1 MINEL
6 GCGEMRLFLKLCFK
20 NITIKPFRTLV
31 IVLCLAA
38 VSLTFS
44 LCLTISSASKAA
56 VEDMIRNSMGRTDI
70 TIQAARGFETL
81 PELPADCESL
91 PVILA
96 YSYFQVHD
104 INNYKYVQKRS
115 VYVIGVDTERAAKF
129 GFLPKCTAPSENE
142 AVISYALSQ
151 RFGYDIGD
159 EITLP
164 CADGT
169 EITLAVSEIVLNK
182 NDLSVMT
189 LAVITAPETART
201 VLASPGTSATII
213 YIDAPDGKESET
225 AEQLCAAYADLHV
238 DQVTG
243 TPENRDSIR
252 SVTRAF
258 LIIFAVTLLMI
269 LFIISAFSK
278 NIAFERL
285 AVIGTLRSIG
295 AEKGSASLTLLTE
308 CAVYGMIGGII
319 GTVIFYALK
328 DTFLGNMIPRVDG
341 IGGSVSVPPYVPVF
355 GLVIPA
361 VISCAVSFASLIRTS
376 KMPVKDIIFGGKDNV
391 YQPSVSGAVTGI
403 ICIFVAVIL
412 FMGSF
417 GFIPSLV
424 GLAAFVTGIYLV
436 LPKILSAVSAFTA
449 KHTYGGRFPVMRLAL
464 IQSGTKKTAVMG
476 TVICTAVVMMTASLY
491 ILSRSAEGLYS
502 VRNFNC
508 DAVITNLSE
517 RSEYYDI
524 ISADSKEFI
533 YTAAETTE
541 LNGRQT
547 SVSIF
552 GYHRSEMFKGLRDLP
567 ESLGNDEI
575 ALDRQM
581 MKRLDIHE
589 GDSVTLTLKHDTIRP
604 VTLMFTAVKGI
615 DSVYFDQKCNAA
627 VISLDTYKSVYHDYP
642 SMLLV
647 RGDTALIRRQLIDKS
662 AGFETADE
670 YYARM
675 DEGSESITGLLDA
688 LAVIGIL
695 LAVISVSGQQMIG
708 FEQRRHELAVLR
720 SQGMSISQLSKML
733 LCETLLTAVL
743 PVLLY
748 LCTGRFVILII
759 EHTLSSLDMQIPIS
773 YEHLGIAEFIAVMA
787 AAVILTVLIPIFSL
801 KRMNT
806 AEQLKCE

>member
-1 MINEL
+1 MQI
-6 GCGEMRLFLKLCFK
+6 FIKLILR

-44 LCLTISSASKAA
+44 LCLTISSASNTA
-56 VEDMIRNSMGRTDI
+56 VEDMIRSSMGRTDI
-70 TIQAARGFETL
+70 TMQAERGFKTL

-96 YSYFQVHD
+96 GSYFQVHD

-151 RFGYDIGD
+151 RFSYDIGD

-164 CADGT
+164 CADGS
-169 EITLAVSEIVLNK
+169 EITLTVSEIVLNK

-243 TPENRDSIR
+243 TPESRDSIR

-278 NIAFERL
+278 NIAVERL

-328 DTFLGNMIPRVDG
+328 ETFLGNMIPRLDG
-341 IGGSVSVPPYVPVF
+341 IGGSVSLPPYVPVF

-391 YQPSVSGAVTGI
+391 YQLSVSGTVTGI

-417 GFIPSLV
+417 GFIPSLF
-424 GLAAFVTGIYLV
+424 GLAAVVTGICLV
-436 LPKILSAVSAFTA
+436 LPKILSAVSKITA

-508 DAVITNLSE
+508 DALITNLSE

-581 MKRLDIHE
+581 MKRLAIHE
-589 GDSVTLTLKHDTIRP
+589 GDSVTLTLKPDSVRP
-604 VTLMFTAVKGI
+604 VTLTFTAVKGI

-627 VISLDTYKSVYHDYP
+627 VINLDTYKSVYHDYP

-647 RGDTALIRRQLIDKS
+647 RGDTELMHRQLIDKS
-662 AGFETADE
+662 AEFETAEE

-708 FEQRRHELAVLR
+708 FEQRKHELAVLR

-759 EHTLSSLDMQIPIS
+759 EQTLSSLDMQIPIS

>member
-1 MINEL
+1 MQISI
-6 GCGEMRLFLKLCFK
+6 KLILR

-44 LCLTISSASKAA
+44 LCLTISSASNTA
-56 VEDMIRNSMGRTDI
+56 VEDMIRSSMGRTDI
-70 TIQAARGFETL
+70 TMQAAKGLDEL
-81 PELPADCESL
+81 PELPDDTTGL

-96 YSYFQVHD
+96 KSYFQIHD
-104 INNYKYVQKRS
+104 IHNFKYVQKKNI
-115 VYVIGVDTERAAKF
+115 YVLGVDTEQAAGF
-129 GFLPKCTAPSENE
+129 GYLPKCTAPKENE
-142 AVISYALSQ
+142 AVISYALAQ
-151 RFGYDIGD
+151 HFGYEAG
-159 EITLP
+159 EEMTLP
-164 CADGT
+164 CADGS
-169 EITLAVSEIVLNK
+169 EITLTVREIVLNK
-182 NDLSVMT
+182 NQLSVMPI
-189 LAVITAPETART
+189 AIITTPETAKS
-201 VLASPGTSATII
+201 VLSAPDISATML
-213 YIDAPDGKESET
+213 YVDAPDGKESET
-225 AEQLCAAYADLHV
+225 AEQLRTEYPAYQV

-243 TPENRDSIR
+243 TPELEDSIR
-252 SVTRAF
+252 SMTRAF
-258 LIIFAVTLLMI
+258 FIIFAVTLLMI
-269 LFIISAFSK
+269 FFIISAFSK
-278 NIAFERL
+278 NIAVERL

-417 GFIPSLV
+417 GFIPSLF
-424 GLAAFVTGIYLV
+424 GLAAVVTGICLV
-436 LPKILSAVSAFTA
+436 LPKILSAVSKITA

-567 ESLGNDEI
+567 ESLENDEI

-589 GDSVTLTLKHDTIRP
+589 GDSVTLTLKHDSVRP
-604 VTLMFTAVKGI
+604 VTLTFTAVKGI

-647 RGDTALIRRQLIDKS
+647 RGDTELMHRQLIDKN
-662 AGFETADE
+662 AEFETAEE

-759 EHTLSSLDMQIPIS
+759 EQTLSSLDMQIPIS
-773 YEHLGIAEFIAVMA
+773 YEYFGIAVFLTIMTL
-787 AAVILTVLIPIFSL
+787 AVILTVLISIFSL

>member
-6 GCGEMRLFLKLCFK
+6 GCGDMQIFIKLILR

-44 LCLTISSASKAA
+44 LCLTISSASKVA
-56 VEDMIRNSMGRTDI
+56 VEDMIRSSMGRTDI
-70 TIQAARGFETL
+70 TMQAESGFETL
-81 PELPADCESL
+81 PELPSDCESL

-96 YSYFQVHD
+96 GSYFQVHD
-104 INNYKYVQKRS
+104 ISNYKYVLKRS
-115 VYVIGVDTERAAKF
+115 VHVIGVDTERAAKF
-129 GFLPKCTAPSENE
+129 GFLPECTAPSENE

-151 RFGYDIGD
+151 RFSYDIGD

-164 CADGT
+164 CADGS
-169 EITLAVSEIVLNK
+169 EITLTVSEIVLNK

-243 TPENRDSIR
+243 TPESRDSIR

-269 LFIISAFSK
+269 LFIISVFAK
-278 NIAFERL
+278 NIAAERL

-319 GTVIFYALK
+319 GTVIVYALK

-355 GLVIPA
+355 GLGIPA

-376 KMPVKDIIFGGKDNV
+376 KMPVKDIIFCGKDNV

-403 ICIFVAVIL
+403 LCIFVAVIL

-424 GLAAFVTGIYLV
+424 GLAAFVTGICLV
-436 LPKILSAVSAFTA
+436 LPKILSAVSKITA

-491 ILSRSAEGLYS
+491 ILSRSAEELYS

-524 ISADSKEFI
+524 ISAASKELI

-547 SVSIF
+547 SVCIF

-589 GDSVTLTLKHDTIRP
+589 GDSVTLKLKHDSVRP
-604 VTLMFTAVKGI
+604 VTLTFTAVKGI

-647 RGDTALIRRQLIDKS
+647 RGDTELMHRQLIDKS
-662 AGFETADE
+662 AEFETADE

-695 LAVISVSGQQMIG
+695 LAIISVSGQQMIG
-708 FEQRRHELAVLR
+708 FEQRKHELAVLR

-748 LCTGRFVILII
+748 LCTGHFVILII

>member
-1 MINEL
+1 
-6 GCGEMRLFLKLCFK
+6 
-20 NITIKPFRTLV
+20 
-31 IVLCLAA
+31 
-38 VSLTFS
+38 
-44 LCLTISSASKAA
+44 
-56 VEDMIRNSMGRTDI
+56 MIRNSMGRTDI
-70 TIQAARGFETL
+70 TMQAERGFETL

-96 YSYFQVHD
+96 GSYFQVHD
-104 INNYKYVQKRS
+104 ISNYKYVQKRS

-129 GFLPKCTAPSENE
+129 GFLPKCTAPAENE

-151 RFGYDIGD
+151 RFGYDIGN

-164 CADGT
+164 CADGS
-169 EITLAVSEIVLNK
+169 EITLTVSEIVLNK

-238 DQVTG
+238 DQITG
-243 TPENRDSIR
+243 TLESRDSIR

-278 NIAFERL
+278 NIAVERL

-341 IGGSVSVPPYVPVF
+341 IGGSVSVLPYVPVF

-417 GFIPSLV
+417 GFIPSLF
-424 GLAAFVTGIYLV
+424 GLAAVVTGICLV
-436 LPKILSAVSAFTA
+436 LPKILSAVSKITA

-589 GDSVTLTLKHDTIRP
+589 CDSVTLTLKPDSVRP
-604 VTLMFTAVKGI
+604 VTLTFTAVKGI

-627 VISLDTYKSVYHDYP
+627 VINLDTYKSVYHDYP

-647 RGDTALIRRQLIDKS
+647 RGDTELMHRQLIDKS
-662 AGFETADE
+662 AEFETAEE

-708 FEQRRHELAVLR
+708 FEQRKHELAVLR

-759 EHTLSSLDMQIPIS
+759 EQTLSSLDMQIPIS
-773 YEHLGIAEFIAVMA
+773 YEHFGIAVFLTVMTL
-787 AAVILTVLIPIFSL
+787 AVILTVLISIFSL

>member
-1 MINEL
+1 MQI
-6 GCGEMRLFLKLCFK
+6 FIKLILR

-44 LCLTISSASKAA
+44 LCLTISSASNTA
-56 VEDMIRNSMGRTDI
+56 VEDMIRSSMGRTDI
-70 TIQAARGFETL
+70 TMQAERGFETL

-96 YSYFQVHD
+96 GSYFQVHD

-129 GFLPKCTAPSENE
+129 GFLPKCTAPAENE

-164 CADGT
+164 CADGS
-169 EITLAVSEIVLNK
+169 EITLTVSEIMLNK

-243 TPENRDSIR
+243 TPESRDSIR

-258 LIIFAVTLLMI
+258 LLIFAVTLLMI

-278 NIAFERL
+278 NIATERL

-295 AEKGSASLTLLTE
+295 AEKKTASLTLLTE

-328 DTFLGNMIPRVDG
+328 DTFLGNMIPRVDD

-391 YQPSVSGAVTGI
+391 YQPSVSGAVTGT

-424 GLAAFVTGIYLV
+424 GLAAFVTGICLV
-436 LPKILSAVSAFTA
+436 LPKILSAVSKITA

-581 MKRLDIHE
+581 MKRLAIHE
-589 GDSVTLTLKHDTIRP
+589 GDSVTLTLKHDTVRP
-604 VTLMFTAVKGI
+604 VTLTFTAVKGI

-647 RGDTALIRRQLIDKS
+647 RGDTELMHRQLIDKS
-662 AGFETADE
+662 AEFETADE

-720 SQGMSISQLSKML
+720 SQGMSISQLSEML

-787 AAVILTVLIPIFSL
+787 AAVILTVLISIFSL

>member
-1 MINEL
+1 MQI
-6 GCGEMRLFLKLCFK
+6 FIKLILR

-70 TIQAARGFETL
+70 TMQAERGFETL

-96 YSYFQVHD
+96 GSYFQVHD

-129 GFLPKCTAPSENE
+129 GFLPKCTATAENE

-164 CADGT
+164 CADGS
-169 EITLAVSEIVLNK
+169 EITLTVSEIVLNK
-182 NDLSVMT
+182 KDLSVMT

-243 TPENRDSIR
+243 TPESRDSIR

-269 LFIISAFSK
+269 LFIISVFSK
-278 NIAFERL
+278 NIAAERL

-295 AEKGSASLTLLTE
+295 AEKKTASLTLLTE

-328 DTFLGNMIPRVDG
+328 DTFLGNMIPRVDD

-417 GFIPSLV
+417 GFIPSHV
-424 GLAAFVTGIYLV
+424 GLAAFVTGICLV
-436 LPKILSAVSAFTA
+436 LPKFMTAVSAFTA

-508 DAVITNLSE
+508 DALITNLSE

-524 ISADSKEFI
+524 ISADCKEFI

-541 LNGRQT
+541 INGRLT
-547 SVSIF
+547 KINIF
-552 GYHRSEMFKGLRDLP
+552 GYDSFEMFKGLRDLP

-581 MKRLDIHE
+581 MKRLAIHE
-589 GDSVTLTLKHDTIRP
+589 GDSVTLTLKHDSVRP
-604 VTLMFTAVKGI
+604 VTLTFTAVKGI
-615 DSVYFDQKCNAA
+615 DSVYFDQKYNAA

-647 RGDTALIRRQLIDKS
+647 RGDTELMHRQLIDKS
-662 AGFETADE
+662 AEFETAEE

-720 SQGMSISQLSKML
+720 SQGMSISQLSEML

-759 EHTLSSLDMQIPIS
+759 EQTLSSLDMQIPIS
-773 YEHLGIAEFIAVMA
+773 YEYLGIAEFIAVMA

>member
-1 MINEL
+1 MQI
-6 GCGEMRLFLKLCFK
+6 FIKLILR

-70 TIQAARGFETL
+70 TMQAERGFETL

-96 YSYFQVHD
+96 GSYFQVHD
-104 INNYKYVQKRS
+104 ISNYKYVQKRS

-129 GFLPKCTAPSENE
+129 GFLPKCTAAAENE

-151 RFGYDIGD
+151 RFSYDIGD

-164 CADGT
+164 CADGS
-169 EITLAVSEIVLNK
+169 EITLTVSEIVLNK

-225 AEQLCAAYADLHV
+225 AEQLRTEYRAFQV

-243 TPENRDSIR
+243 TPESRDSIR

-278 NIAFERL
+278 NIAVERL

-417 GFIPSLV
+417 GFIPSLF
-424 GLAAFVTGIYLV
+424 GLAAVVTGICLV
-436 LPKILSAVSAFTA
+436 LPKILSAVSKITA

-524 ISADSKEFI
+524 ISADSKELI

-575 ALDRQM
+575 ALDRQL
-581 MKRLDIHE
+581 MKRLAIHE
-589 GDSVTLTLKHDTIRP
+589 GDSVTLTLKHDTVRP
-604 VTLMFTAVKGI
+604 VTLTFTAIKGI

-627 VISLDTYKSVYHDYP
+627 AISLDTYKSVYHDYP

-647 RGDTALIRRQLIDKS
+647 RGDTELMHRQLIDKN
-662 AGFETADE
+662 AEFETAEE

-720 SQGMSISQLSKML
+720 SQGMSISQLSEML

-787 AAVILTVLIPIFSL
+787 AAVILTVLISIFSL

>member
-1 MINEL
+1 MQI
-6 GCGEMRLFLKLCFK
+6 FIKLILR

-70 TIQAARGFETL
+70 TMQAERGFETL

-96 YSYFQVHD
+96 GSYFQVHD

-129 GFLPKCTAPSENE
+129 GFLPKCTATAENE

-164 CADGT
+164 CADGS
-169 EITLAVSEIVLNK
+169 EITLTVSEIVLNK

-243 TPENRDSIR
+243 TPESRDSIR

-269 LFIISAFSK
+269 LFIISVFSK
-278 NIAFERL
+278 NIAAERL
-285 AVIGTLRSIG
+285 AVIGTLCSIG
-295 AEKGSASLTLLTE
+295 AEKKTASLTLLTE

-328 DTFLGNMIPRVDG
+328 DTFLGNMIPRVDD

-424 GLAAFVTGIYLV
+424 GLAAFVTGICLV
-436 LPKILSAVSAFTA
+436 LPKLMTAVSAFTA

-508 DAVITNLSE
+508 DALITNLSE

-524 ISADSKEFI
+524 ISADCKEFI

-541 LNGRQT
+541 INGRLT
-547 SVSIF
+547 KINIF
-552 GYHRSEMFKGLRDLP
+552 GYDSFEMFKGLRDLP

-581 MKRLDIHE
+581 MKRLAIHE
-589 GDSVTLTLKHDTIRP
+589 GDSVTLTLKHDSVRP
-604 VTLMFTAVKGI
+604 VTLTFTAVKGI
-615 DSVYFDQKCNAA
+615 DSVYFDQKYNAA

-647 RGDTALIRRQLIDKS
+647 RGDTELMHRQLIDKS
-662 AGFETADE
+662 AEFETAEE

-720 SQGMSISQLSKML
+720 SQGMSISQLSEML

-759 EHTLSSLDMQIPIS
+759 EQMLSSLDMQIPIS
-773 YEHLGIAEFIAVMA
+773 YEYLGIAEFIAVMA

>member
-1 MINEL
+1 
-6 GCGEMRLFLKLCFK
+6 MRLFLKLCFK

-56 VEDMIRNSMGRTDI
+56 VEDMIRSSMGRTDI
-70 TIQAARGFETL
+70 TMQAERGFETL

-96 YSYFQVHD
+96 GSYFQVHD
-104 INNYKYVQKRS
+104 ISNYKYVQKRS
-115 VYVIGVDTERAAKF
+115 VHVLGVDTERAAKF
-129 GFLPKCTAPSENE
+129 EFLPKCTAPSENE

-169 EITLAVSEIVLNK
+169 EITLTVSEIVLNK

-243 TPENRDSIR
+243 TPESRDSIR

-278 NIAFERL
+278 NIAVERL

-295 AEKGSASLTLLTE
+295 AEKGSTSLTLLTE

-328 DTFLGNMIPRVDG
+328 DTFLGNMIPRLDG

-424 GLAAFVTGIYLV
+424 GLAAFVIGICLV
-436 LPKILSAVSAFTA
+436 LPKILSAVSKITA
-449 KHTYGGRFPVMRLAL
+449 KHTYGGRCPVMRLAL

-541 LNGRQT
+541 INGRLT
-547 SVSIF
+547 KINIF
-552 GYHRSEMFKGLRDLP
+552 GYDSFEMFKGLRDLP

-581 MKRLDIHE
+581 MKRLAIHE
-589 GDSVTLTLKHDTIRP
+589 GDSVTLTLKHDTVRP
-604 VTLMFTAVKGI
+604 VTLTFTAVKGI

-647 RGDTALIRRQLIDKS
+647 RGDTELMHRQLIDKS
-662 AGFETADE
+662 AEFETADE

-688 LAVIGIL
+688 LAVISIL

-720 SQGMSISQLSKML
+720 SQGMSISQLSEML

>member
-1 MINEL
+1 MQI
-6 GCGEMRLFLKLCFK
+6 FIKLILR

-56 VEDMIRNSMGRTDI
+56 VEDMIRSSMGRTDI
-70 TIQAARGFETL
+70 TMQAERGFETL

-96 YSYFQVHD
+96 GSYFQVHD

-115 VYVIGVDTERAAKF
+115 VYVIGVDTECAAKF

-164 CADGT
+164 CADGS
-169 EITLAVSEIVLNK
+169 EITLTVSEIVLNK

-189 LAVITAPETART
+189 LAVITVPETART

-225 AEQLCAAYADLHV
+225 AEQLRTEYRAFQV

-243 TPENRDSIR
+243 TPESRDSIR

-269 LFIISAFSK
+269 LFIISTFSK
-278 NIAFERL
+278 NIAVERL

-341 IGGSVSVPPYVPVF
+341 IGGSVSVPPYVPVY

-417 GFIPSLV
+417 GFIPSLF
-424 GLAAFVTGIYLV
+424 GLAAFVTGICLV
-436 LPKILSAVSAFTA
+436 LPKLMTAVSAFTA
-449 KHTYGGRFPVMRLAL
+449 KHTYGGRFPVMRFAL

-508 DAVITNLSE
+508 DALITNLSE

-524 ISADSKEFI
+524 ISADSKEYI

-581 MKRLDIHE
+581 MKRLAIHE
-589 GDSVTLTLKHDTIRP
+589 GDSVTLTLKHDTVRP
-604 VTLMFTAVKGI
+604 VTLTFTAVKGI

-647 RGDTALIRRQLIDKS
+647 RGDTELMHRQLIDKS
-662 AGFETADE
+662 AEFETAEE

-708 FEQRRHELAVLR
+708 FEQRRYELAVLR

-759 EHTLSSLDMQIPIS
+759 EQTLSSLDMQIPIS
-773 YEHLGIAEFIAVMA
+773 YEYFGIAVFLTVMTL
-787 AAVILTVLIPIFSL
+787 AVILTVLISIFSL

>member
-44 LCLTISSASKAA
+44 LCLTISSASNTA
-56 VEDMIRNSMGRTDI
+56 VEDMIRSSMGRTDI
-70 TIQAARGFETL
+70 TMQDERGFETL

-96 YSYFQVHD
+96 GSYFQVHD

-164 CADGT
+164 CADGS
-169 EITLAVSEIVLNK
+169 EITLTVSEIVLNK

-243 TPENRDSIR
+243 TPESRDSIR

-278 NIAFERL
+278 NIVAERL

-295 AEKGSASLTLLTE
+295 AEKKTASLTLLTE

-328 DTFLGNMIPRVDG
+328 DTFLGNMIPSLDG

-391 YQPSVSGAVTGI
+391 YQPSVSGAVTGT

-424 GLAAFVTGIYLV
+424 GLAAFVTGICLV
-436 LPKILSAVSAFTA
+436 LPKILSAVSKITA
-449 KHTYGGRFPVMRLAL
+449 KHTYGGRFPVMRFAL

-581 MKRLDIHE
+581 MKRLAIHE
-589 GDSVTLTLKHDTIRP
+589 GDSVTLTLKHDTVRP
-604 VTLMFTAVKGI
+604 VTLTFTAVKGI

-647 RGDTALIRRQLIDKS
+647 RGDTELMHRQLIDKS
-662 AGFETADE
+662 AEFETAEE

-720 SQGMSISQLSKML
+720 SQGMSISQLLEML

-759 EHTLSSLDMQIPIS
+759 EQTLSSLDMQIPIS

>member
-1 MINEL
+1 MQI
-6 GCGEMRLFLKLCFK
+6 FIKLILR

-44 LCLTISSASKAA
+44 LCLTISSASNTA
-56 VEDMIRNSMGRTDI
+56 VEDMIRSSLGRTDI
-70 TIQAARGFETL
+70 TMQAERGFETL

-96 YSYFQVHD
+96 GSYFQVHD
-104 INNYKYVQKRS
+104 ISNYKYVQKRS
-115 VYVIGVDTERAAKF
+115 VHVLGVDTERAAKF
-129 GFLPKCTAPSENE
+129 GFLPKCTAPAENE

-164 CADGT
+164 CADGS
-169 EITLAVSEIVLNK
+169 EITLTVSEIVLNK

-243 TPENRDSIR
+243 TPESRDSIR

-278 NIAFERL
+278 NIAAERL

-308 CAVYGMIGGII
+308 CALYGAFGGIL

-355 GLVIPA
+355 GLVIPT

-376 KMPVKDIIFGGKDNV
+376 KMPVKDIIFGGKDTV
-391 YQPSVSGAVTGI
+391 YRPPFIGTAAGI
-403 ICIFVAVIL
+403 FSL
-412 FMGSF
+412 FCAIVLYFGNF
-417 GFIPSLV
+417 GFIPSLF
-424 GLAAFVTGIYLV
+424 GLAAVVTGICLV
-436 LPKILSAVSAFTA
+436 LPKLMTAVSAFTA

-552 GYHRSEMFKGLRDLP
+552 GYDGFEMFKGLRDLP

-581 MKRLDIHE
+581 MKRLAIHE
-589 GDSVTLTLKHDTIRP
+589 GDSVTLTLKPDSVRP
-604 VTLMFTAVKGI
+604 VTLTFTAVKGI

-627 VISLDTYKSVYHDYP
+627 VINLDTYKSVYHDYP

-647 RGDTALIRRQLIDKS
+647 RGDTELMHRQLIDKS
-662 AGFETADE
+662 AEFETAEE

-773 YEHLGIAEFIAVMA
+773 YEYFGIAVFLTVMTL
-787 AAVILTVLIPIFSL
+787 AVILTALISIFSL

>member
-1 MINEL
+1 
-6 GCGEMRLFLKLCFK
+6 MRLFLKLCFK

-56 VEDMIRNSMGRTDI
+56 VEDMIRSSMGRTDI
-70 TIQAARGFETL
+70 TMQAERGFETL

-96 YSYFQVHD
+96 GSYFQVHD
-104 INNYKYVQKRS
+104 ISNYKYVQKRS
-115 VYVIGVDTERAAKF
+115 VHVLGVDTERAAKF

-151 RFGYDIGD
+151 RFGYDIGN

-164 CADGT
+164 CADGS
-169 EITLAVSEIVLNK
+169 EITLTVSEIVLNK

-238 DQVTG
+238 EQVTG
-243 TPENRDSIR
+243 TPESRDSIR

-269 LFIISAFSK
+269 LFIISTFSK
-278 NIAFERL
+278 NIAAERL

-328 DTFLGNMIPRVDG
+328 DAFLGNMIPRLDG

-424 GLAAFVTGIYLV
+424 GLAAFVTGICLV
-436 LPKILSAVSAFTA
+436 LPKILSAVSKITA
-449 KHTYGGRFPVMRLAL
+449 KHTYGGRCPVMRLAL

-476 TVICTAVVMMTASLY
+476 TVICTAVVMMTASIY

-581 MKRLDIHE
+581 MKRLAIHE
-589 GDSVTLTLKHDTIRP
+589 GDSVTLTLKPDSVRP
-604 VTLMFTAVKGI
+604 VTLTFTAVKGI

-627 VISLDTYKSVYHDYP
+627 VINLDTYKSVYHDYP

-647 RGDTALIRRQLIDKS
+647 RGDTELMHRQLIDKS
-662 AGFETADE
+662 AEFETADE

-720 SQGMSISQLSKML
+720 SQGMSISQLSEML

>member
-6 GCGEMRLFLKLCFK
+6 GCGDMQIFIKLILR

-44 LCLTISSASKAA
+44 LCLTISSASKVA
-56 VEDMIRNSMGRTDI
+56 VEDMIRSSMGRTDI
-70 TIQAARGFETL
+70 TMQAESGFETL
-81 PELPADCESL
+81 PELPSDCESL

-96 YSYFQVHD
+96 GSYFQVHD
-104 INNYKYVQKRS
+104 ISNYKYVLKRS
-115 VYVIGVDTERAAKF
+115 VHVIGVDTERAAKF
-129 GFLPKCTAPSENE
+129 GFLPECTAPSENE

-151 RFGYDIGD
+151 RFSYDIGD

-164 CADGT
+164 CADGS
-169 EITLAVSEIVLNK
+169 EITLTVSEIVLNK

-243 TPENRDSIR
+243 TPESRDSIR

-269 LFIISAFSK
+269 LFIISVFAK
-278 NIAFERL
+278 NIAAERL

-319 GTVIFYALK
+319 GTVIVYALK

-355 GLVIPA
+355 GLGIPA

-376 KMPVKDIIFGGKDNV
+376 KMPVKDIIFCGKDNV

-403 ICIFVAVIL
+403 LCIFVAVIL

-424 GLAAFVTGIYLV
+424 GLAAFVTGICLV
-436 LPKILSAVSAFTA
+436 LPKILSAVSKITA

-491 ILSRSAEGLYS
+491 ILSRSAEELYS

-524 ISADSKEFI
+524 ISADSKELI

-547 SVSIF
+547 SVCIF

-589 GDSVTLTLKHDTIRP
+589 GDSVTLKLKHDSVRP
-604 VTLMFTAVKGI
+604 VTLTFTAVKGI

-647 RGDTALIRRQLIDKS
+647 RGDTELMHRQLIDKS
-662 AGFETADE
+662 AEFETADE

-695 LAVISVSGQQMIG
+695 LAIISVSGQQMIG
-708 FEQRRHELAVLR
+708 FEQRKHELAVLR

-748 LCTGRFVILII
+748 LCTGHFVILII

>member
-96 YSYFQVHD
+96 SSYFQVHD

-169 EITLAVSEIVLNK
+169 EIILAVSEIVLNK

-225 AEQLCAAYADLHV
+225 AEQLCAAYTDFHV
-238 DQVTG
+238 DQVTS
-243 TPENRDSIR
+243 TPESRDSIR
-252 SVTRAF
+252 SVTMAF

-278 NIAFERL
+278 NIAVERL

-328 DTFLGNMIPRVDG
+328 DTFLGKMIPRLDG

-424 GLAAFVTGIYLV
+424 GLAAFVTGICLV
-436 LPKILSAVSAFTA
+436 LPKILSAVSKITA

-508 DAVITNLSE
+508 DALITNLSE

-604 VTLMFTAVKGI
+604 VTLTFTAVKGI
-615 DSVYFDQKCNAA
+615 DSVYLDQKCNAA
-627 VISLDTYKSVYHDYP
+627 VINLDTYKSVYHDYP

-647 RGDTALIRRQLIDKS
+647 RGDTELMHRQLIDKS
-662 AGFETADE
+662 AEFETADE

-675 DEGSESITGLLDA
+675 GEGSESITGLLDA

-708 FEQRRHELAVLR
+708 FEQRKHELAVLR

-773 YEHLGIAEFIAVMA
+773 YEHLGIAEFIAIMA

>member
-6 GCGEMRLFLKLCFK
+6 GCGDMQIFIKLILR

-44 LCLTISSASKAA
+44 LCLTISSASKVA
-56 VEDMIRNSMGRTDI
+56 VEDMIRSSMGRTDI
-70 TIQAARGFETL
+70 TMQAESGFETL
-81 PELPADCESL
+81 PELPSDCESL

-96 YSYFQVHD
+96 GSYFQVHD
-104 INNYKYVQKRS
+104 ISNYKYVLKRS
-115 VYVIGVDTERAAKF
+115 VHVIGVDTERAAKF
-129 GFLPKCTAPSENE
+129 GFLPECTAPSENE

-151 RFGYDIGD
+151 RFSYDIGD

-164 CADGT
+164 CADGS
-169 EITLAVSEIVLNK
+169 EITLTVSEIVLNK

-243 TPENRDSIR
+243 TPESRDSIR

-269 LFIISAFSK
+269 LFIISVFAK
-278 NIAFERL
+278 NIAAERL

-319 GTVIFYALK
+319 GTVIVYALK
-328 DTFLGNMIPRVDG
+328 DTFLGNMILRVDG

-355 GLVIPA
+355 GLGIPA

-376 KMPVKDIIFGGKDNV
+376 KMPVKDIIFCGKDNV

-403 ICIFVAVIL
+403 LCIFVAVIL

-424 GLAAFVTGIYLV
+424 GLAAFVTGICLV
-436 LPKILSAVSAFTA
+436 LPKILSAVSKITA

-491 ILSRSAEGLYS
+491 ILSRSAEELYS

-524 ISADSKEFI
+524 ISADSKELI

-547 SVSIF
+547 SVCIF

-589 GDSVTLTLKHDTIRP
+589 GDSVTLKLKHDSVRP
-604 VTLMFTAVKGI
+604 VTLTFTAVKGI

-647 RGDTALIRRQLIDKS
+647 RGDTELMHRQLIDKS
-662 AGFETADE
+662 AEFETADE

-695 LAVISVSGQQMIG
+695 LAIISVSGQQMIG
-708 FEQRRHELAVLR
+708 FEQRKHELAVLR

-748 LCTGRFVILII
+748 LCTGHFVILII

>member
-1 MINEL
+1 MQI
-6 GCGEMRLFLKLCFK
+6 FIKLILR

-44 LCLTISSASKAA
+44 LCLTISSASNTA
-56 VEDMIRNSMGRTDI
+56 VEDMIRSSMGRTDI
-70 TIQAARGFETL
+70 TMQAERGFETL

-96 YSYFQVHD
+96 GSYFQVHD
-104 INNYKYVQKRS
+104 ISNYKYVQKRS
-115 VYVIGVDTERAAKF
+115 VHVLGVDTERAAKF
-129 GFLPKCTAPSENE
+129 GFLPKCTAPAENE

-151 RFGYDIGD
+151 RFGYDIGN

-164 CADGT
+164 CADGS
-169 EITLAVSEIVLNK
+169 EITLTVSEIVLNK

-243 TPENRDSIR
+243 TPESRDSIR

-278 NIAFERL
+278 NIAVERL

-328 DTFLGNMIPRVDG
+328 ETFLGNMIPRVDG

-376 KMPVKDIIFGGKDNV
+376 KMPVKDSIFGGKDNV

-417 GFIPSLV
+417 GFIPSLF
-424 GLAAFVTGIYLV
+424 GLAAVVTGICLV
-436 LPKILSAVSAFTA
+436 LPKILSAVSKITA

-589 GDSVTLTLKHDTIRP
+589 CDSVTLTLKPDSVRP
-604 VTLMFTAVKGI
+604 VTLTFTAVKGI

-627 VISLDTYKSVYHDYP
+627 VINLDTYKSVYHDYP

-647 RGDTALIRRQLIDKS
+647 RGDTELMHRQLIDKS
-662 AGFETADE
+662 AEFETAEE

-708 FEQRRHELAVLR
+708 FEQRKHELAVLR

-759 EHTLSSLDMQIPIS
+759 EQTLSSLDMQIPIS
-773 YEHLGIAEFIAVMA
+773 YEHFGIAVFLTVMTL
-787 AAVILTVLIPIFSL
+787 AVILTVLISIFSL

>member
-1 MINEL
+1 MQISI
-6 GCGEMRLFLKLCFK
+6 KLILR

-44 LCLTISSASKAA
+44 LCLTISSASNTA
-56 VEDMIRNSMGRTDI
+56 VEDMIRSSMGRTDI
-70 TIQAARGFETL
+70 TMQAARGFETL

-96 YSYFQVHD
+96 GSYFQVHD

-129 GFLPKCTAPSENE
+129 GFLPECTAPSENE

-164 CADGT
+164 CADGS
-169 EITLAVSEIVLNK
+169 EITLTVSEIVLNK

-225 AEQLCAAYADLHV
+225 AEQLRTEYRAFQV

-243 TPENRDSIR
+243 TPESRDSIR

-269 LFIISAFSK
+269 LFIISTFSK
-278 NIAFERL
+278 NIAVERL

-417 GFIPSLV
+417 GFIPSLFS
-424 GLAAFVTGIYLV
+424 LAAVVTGICLV
-436 LPKILSAVSAFTA
+436 LPKILSAVSKIMA
-449 KHTYGGRFPVMRLAL
+449 KHTYGGRFPVMRFAL

-581 MKRLDIHE
+581 MKRLAIHE
-589 GDSVTLTLKHDTIRP
+589 GDSVTLTLKHDTVRP
-604 VTLMFTAVKGI
+604 VTLTFTAVKGI

-647 RGDTALIRRQLIDKS
+647 RGDTELMHRQLIDKN
-662 AGFETADE
+662 AEFETAEE

-759 EHTLSSLDMQIPIS
+759 EQTLSSLDMQIPIS

>member
-1 MINEL
+1 
-6 GCGEMRLFLKLCFK
+6 
-20 NITIKPFRTLV
+20 
-31 IVLCLAA
+31 
-38 VSLTFS
+38 
-44 LCLTISSASKAA
+44 
-56 VEDMIRNSMGRTDI
+56 
-70 TIQAARGFETL
+70 
-81 PELPADCESL
+81 
-91 PVILA
+91 
-96 YSYFQVHD
+96 
-104 INNYKYVQKRS
+104 
-115 VYVIGVDTERAAKF
+115 
-129 GFLPKCTAPSENE
+129 
-142 AVISYALSQ
+142 
-151 RFGYDIGD
+151 
-159 EITLP
+159 
-164 CADGT
+164 
-169 EITLAVSEIVLNK
+169 
-182 NDLSVMT
+182 
-189 LAVITAPETART
+189 
-201 VLASPGTSATII
+201 
-213 YIDAPDGKESET
+213 
-225 AEQLCAAYADLHV
+225 
-238 DQVTG
+238 
-243 TPENRDSIR
+243 
-252 SVTRAF
+252 
-258 LIIFAVTLLMI
+258 
-269 LFIISAFSK
+269 
-278 NIAFERL
+278 
-285 AVIGTLRSIG
+285 
-295 AEKGSASLTLLTE
+295 
-308 CAVYGMIGGII
+308 
-319 GTVIFYALK
+319 
-328 DTFLGNMIPRVDG
+328 
-341 IGGSVSVPPYVPVF
+341 
-355 GLVIPA
+355 
-361 VISCAVSFASLIRTS
+361 
-376 KMPVKDIIFGGKDNV
+376 
-391 YQPSVSGAVTGI
+391 
-403 ICIFVAVIL
+403 
-412 FMGSF
+412 MGSF
-417 GFIPSLV
+417 GFIPSLF
-424 GLAAFVTGIYLV
+424 GLAAVVTGICLV
-436 LPKILSAVSAFTA
+436 LPKILSAVSKITA

-464 IQSGTKKTAVMG
+464 IQSGTQKTAVMG

-517 RSEYYDI
+517 RSEYHDI

-541 LNGRQT
+541 INGRLT
-547 SVSIF
+547 KINIF
-552 GYHRSEMFKGLRDLP
+552 GYDSFEMFKGLRDLP

-589 GDSVTLTLKHDTIRP
+589 GDSVTLTLKHDSVRP
-604 VTLMFTAVKGI
+604 VTLTFTTVKGI

-647 RGDTALIRRQLIDKS
+647 RGDTELMHRQLIDKS
-662 AGFETADE
+662 AEFETADE

-720 SQGMSISQLSKML
+720 SQGMSISQLSEML

>member
-1 MINEL
+1 MQI
-6 GCGEMRLFLKLCFK
+6 FIKLILR

-44 LCLTISSASKAA
+44 LCLTISSASNTA
-56 VEDMIRNSMGRTDI
+56 VEDMIRSSMGRTDI
-70 TIQAARGFETL
+70 TMQAERGFETL

-96 YSYFQVHD
+96 GSYFQVHD
-104 INNYKYVQKRS
+104 ISNYKYVQKRS
-115 VYVIGVDTERAAKF
+115 VHVLGVDTERAAKF

-164 CADGT
+164 CADGS
-169 EITLAVSEIVLNK
+169 EITLTVSEIVLNK

-243 TPENRDSIR
+243 TPESRDSIR

-278 NIAFERL
+278 NIAVERL

-417 GFIPSLV
+417 GFIPSLF
-424 GLAAFVTGIYLV
+424 GLAAFVTGICLV
-436 LPKILSAVSAFTA
+436 LPKILSAVSKITA
-449 KHTYGGRFPVMRLAL
+449 KHTYGGRFPVIRLAL

-491 ILSRSAEGLYS
+491 ILSHSAERLYS

-524 ISADSKEFI
+524 ISADTKEFI

-541 LNGRQT
+541 INGRLT
-547 SVSIF
+547 KINIF
-552 GYHRSEMFKGLRDLP
+552 GYDSFEMFKGLRDLP

-589 GDSVTLTLKHDTIRP
+589 GDSVTLTLKHDSVRP
-604 VTLMFTAVKGI
+604 VTLTFTTVKGI

-627 VISLDTYKSVYHDYP
+627 VINLDTYKSVYHDYP

-647 RGDTALIRRQLIDKS
+647 RGDTELMHRQLIDKS
-662 AGFETADE
+662 AEFETAEE

-708 FEQRRHELAVLR
+708 FEQRKHELAVLR

-759 EHTLSSLDMQIPIS
+759 EQTLSSLDMQIPIS
-773 YEHLGIAEFIAVMA
+773 YEYFGIAVFLTIMTL
-787 AAVILTVLIPIFSL
+787 AVILTVLISIFSL

>member
-1 MINEL
+1 MQISI
-6 GCGEMRLFLKLCFK
+6 KLILR

-56 VEDMIRNSMGRTDI
+56 VEDMIRSSMGRTDI
-70 TIQAARGFETL
+70 TMQAERGFETL

-96 YSYFQVHD
+96 GSYFQVHD

-115 VYVIGVDTERAAKF
+115 VYVIGVDTECAAKF

-164 CADGT
+164 CADGS
-169 EITLAVSEIVLNK
+169 EITLTVSEIVLNK

-189 LAVITAPETART
+189 LAVITVPETART

-225 AEQLCAAYADLHV
+225 AEQLRTEYRAFQV

-243 TPENRDSIR
+243 TPESRDSIR

-269 LFIISAFSK
+269 LFIISTFSK
-278 NIAFERL
+278 NIAVERL

-391 YQPSVSGAVTGI
+391 YQPSVSGAVTGT

-424 GLAAFVTGIYLV
+424 GLAAFVTGICLV
-436 LPKILSAVSAFTA
+436 LPKILSAVSKITA
-449 KHTYGGRFPVMRLAL
+449 KHTYGGRFPVMRFAL

-508 DAVITNLSE
+508 DAVITSLSE

-581 MKRLDIHE
+581 MKRLAIHE
-589 GDSVTLTLKHDTIRP
+589 GDSVTLTLKHDTVRP
-604 VTLMFTAVKGI
+604 VTLTFTAVKGI

-647 RGDTALIRRQLIDKS
+647 RGDTELMHRQLIDKN
-662 AGFETADE
+662 AEFETAEE

-759 EHTLSSLDMQIPIS
+759 EQTLSSLDMQIPIS

>member
-1 MINEL
+1 MQI
-6 GCGEMRLFLKLCFK
+6 FIKLILR

-56 VEDMIRNSMGRTDI
+56 VEDMIRSSMGRTDI
-70 TIQAARGFETL
+70 TMQAERGFETL

-96 YSYFQVHD
+96 GSYFQVHD
-104 INNYKYVQKRS
+104 ISNYKYVQKRS
-115 VYVIGVDTERAAKF
+115 VHVLGVDTERAAKF

-169 EITLAVSEIVLNK
+169 EITLTVSEIVLNK

-213 YIDAPDGKESET
+213 YIDAPNGKESET

-243 TPENRDSIR
+243 TPESRDSIR

-278 NIAFERL
+278 NIAVERL

-328 DTFLGNMIPRVDG
+328 DTFLGNMIPRLDG

-361 VISCAVSFASLIRTS
+361 VISCAVSVVSLVRTS

-424 GLAAFVTGIYLV
+424 GLAAFVTGICLV
-436 LPKILSAVSAFTA
+436 LPKILSAVSKITA
-449 KHTYGGRFPVMRLAL
+449 KHTYGGRCPVMRLAL

-541 LNGRQT
+541 INGRLT
-547 SVSIF
+547 KINIF
-552 GYHRSEMFKGLRDLP
+552 GYDSFEMFKGLRDLP

-581 MKRLDIHE
+581 MKRLAIHE
-589 GDSVTLTLKHDTIRP
+589 GDSVTLTLKHDTVRP
-604 VTLMFTAVKGI
+604 VTLTFTAVKGI

-647 RGDTALIRRQLIDKS
+647 RGDTELMHRQLIDKN
-662 AGFETADE
+662 AEFETAEE

-720 SQGMSISQLSKML
+720 SQGMSISQLSEML

-787 AAVILTVLIPIFSL
+787 AAVILTVLISIFSL

>member
-1 MINEL
+1 
-6 GCGEMRLFLKLCFK
+6 MRLFLKLCFK

-56 VEDMIRNSMGRTDI
+56 VEDMIRSSMGRTDI
-70 TIQAARGFETL
+70 TMQAERGFETL

-96 YSYFQVHD
+96 GSYFQVHD
-104 INNYKYVQKRS
+104 ISNYKYVQKRS
-115 VYVIGVDTERAAKF
+115 VHVLGVDTERAAKF

-169 EITLAVSEIVLNK
+169 EITLTVSEIVLNK

-243 TPENRDSIR
+243 TPESHDSIR

-278 NIAFERL
+278 NIAVERL

-424 GLAAFVTGIYLV
+424 GLAAFVTGICLV
-436 LPKILSAVSAFTA
+436 LPKLLSAVSSFTA
-449 KHTYGGRFPVMRLAL
+449 QQTDGRSFPIIRLAL

-541 LNGRQT
+541 INGRLT
-547 SVSIF
+547 KINIF
-552 GYHRSEMFKGLRDLP
+552 GYDSFEMFKGLRDLP

-581 MKRLDIHE
+581 MKRLAIHE
-589 GDSVTLTLKHDTIRP
+589 GDSVTLTLKHDTVRP
-604 VTLMFTAVKGI
+604 VTLTFTAVKGI

-647 RGDTALIRRQLIDKS
+647 RGDTELMHRQLIDKS
-662 AGFETADE
+662 AEFETADE

-720 SQGMSISQLSKML
+720 SQGMSISQLSEML

>member
-1 MINEL
+1 
-6 GCGEMRLFLKLCFK
+6 MRLFLKLCFK

-56 VEDMIRNSMGRTDI
+56 VEDMIRSSMGRTDI
-70 TIQAARGFETL
+70 TMQAERGFETL

-96 YSYFQVHD
+96 GSYFQVHD
-104 INNYKYVQKRS
+104 ISNYKYVQKRS
-115 VYVIGVDTERAAKF
+115 VHVLGVDTERAAKF

-159 EITLP
+159 EITFP

-169 EITLAVSEIVLNK
+169 EITLTVSEIVLNK

-243 TPENRDSIR
+243 TPESRDSIR

-278 NIAFERL
+278 NIAVERL

-295 AEKGSASLTLLTE
+295 AEKGSTSLTLLTE

-328 DTFLGNMIPRVDG
+328 DTFLGNMIPRLDG

-361 VISCAVSFASLIRTS
+361 VISCAVSVVSLVRTS

-417 GFIPSLV
+417 GFILSLF
-424 GLAAFVTGIYLV
+424 GLAAFVIGICLV
-436 LPKILSAVSAFTA
+436 LPKLLSAVSSFTA
-449 KHTYGGRFPVMRLAL
+449 QQTDGRSFPIIRLAL

-541 LNGRQT
+541 INGRLT
-547 SVSIF
+547 KINIF
-552 GYHRSEMFKGLRDLP
+552 GYDSFEMFKGLRDLP

-581 MKRLDIHE
+581 MKRLAIHE
-589 GDSVTLTLKHDTIRP
+589 GDSVTLTLKHDTVRP
-604 VTLMFTAVKGI
+604 VTLTFTAVKGI

-647 RGDTALIRRQLIDKS
+647 RGDTELMHRQLIDKS
-662 AGFETADE
+662 AEFETADE

-720 SQGMSISQLSKML
+720 SQGMSISQLSEML